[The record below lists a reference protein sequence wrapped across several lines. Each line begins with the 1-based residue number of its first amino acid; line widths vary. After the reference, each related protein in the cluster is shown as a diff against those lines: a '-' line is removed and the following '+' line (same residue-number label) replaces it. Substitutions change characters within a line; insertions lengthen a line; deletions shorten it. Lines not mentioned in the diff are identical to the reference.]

1 MLHVFGD
8 VRVLVVSECGF
19 LMPEVLGEGLFVD
32 TGGGGIG
39 RVGVAET
46 VEWDV
51 GQSLFFEDPFER
63 AVDAVGIDRLC
74 AVGNTRKDPFGTDP
88 FVPFFQ
94 KTYHAFRQDDRAD
107 TRIGFRV
114 ADFKSAFD
122 CNDLSFHRQR
132 SVLGVEI
139 LPTQSAEFPAPE
151 SRHTLGVEEVV
162 PPRFFSDRFEKLFEL
177 VLVERLSHVLIQFGK
192 RGHFGRIFHDDV
204 LFDRHLKAFMEHGV
218 HGADGAPRES
228 FALFGIGDDAS
239 LFEKS
244 DVECLHVSRL
254 DRGDLFLPEVRADVC
269 ARVEFVFPDRGVTYD
284 FSFICQPSVEPFV
297 QRDDAVL
304 GQLHAPVNL
313 LQFAELCHRFRLR
326 ETEDR
331 FVDRLFVFLVPDDDA
346 CFPSAV
352 RSFPDRSVPVWTSFA
367 HSFHLL
373 LAQTIPQ
380 SFSYI
385 QTKTEE
391 LSESYHLFL
400 SKPVDT
406 VGTAIYNQS
415 ESEGD

>member
-1 MLHVFGD
+1 
-8 VRVLVVSECGF
+8 
-19 LMPEVLGEGLFVD
+19 MPEVLGKRLFVD
-32 TGGGGIG
+32 AGRGGIG
-39 RVGVAET
+39 CVSVAET
-46 VEWDV
+46 VERDV

-63 AVDAVGIDRLC
+63 AVDAVGIDRLF
-74 AVGNTRKDPFGTDP
+74 AVGNAREDPFGSDP
-88 FVPFFQ
+88 FAPFFQ
-94 KTYHAFRQDDRAD
+94 KIHHAFRQNDRAD
-107 TRIGFRV
+107 TRIGFRIP
-114 ADFKSAFD
+114 DFKPTLDSD
-122 CNDLSFHRQR
+122 DLPFHGQR
-132 SVLGVEI
+132 SVLGVEV
-139 LPTQSAEFPAPE
+139 LPPQSAEFPAPE
-151 SRHTLGVEEVV
+151 SRHALGVEEVV
-162 PPRFFSDRFEKLFEL
+162 PPRFFSDRFEELFEL
-177 VLVERLSHVLIQFGK
+177 VLVERLSFVLVEFRK
-192 RGHFGRIFHDDV
+192 RGHFGRIFYDDV

-218 HGADGAPRES
+218 YGSDGAAREP
-228 FALFGIGDDAS
+228 FALFRIGDDAS

-254 DRGDLFLPEVRADVC
+254 DRGDLFLAEVRAHVC
-269 ARVEFVFPDRGVTYD
+269 ARVEFVFTNRGMAYD
-284 FSFICQPSVEPFV
+284 LSFVCQPPVEPFV
-297 QRDDAVL
+297 QRHDPIL
-304 GQLHAPVNL
+304 GQLHTLVDL
-313 LQFAELCHRFRLR
+313 LQFAELCHRLCLR

-331 FVDRLFVFLVPDDDA
+331 FVDRLFVFFVPDDDA
-346 CFPSAV
+346 CFPSSV
-352 RSFPDRSVPVWTSFA
+352 GSFSDSSVPVRTSFA